1 MKLAIKPSF
10 LESALLLEQPLRRG
24 ILKMLEVAG
33 SCSMGELLSHQ
44 GVHLE
49 KLKGLNAPDGS
60 PLYSLRVTRS
70 ARAIATIDG
79 DTLTLR
85 YVEADHGK
93 AYH

>member
-10 LESALLLEQPLRRG
+10 LASALLQELPVRRG
-24 ILKMLEVAG
+24 VLKMLEVAG
-33 SCSMGELLSHQ
+33 KLSVGELLNHQ

-49 KLKGLNAPDGS
+49 KLKDLTAPDGS
-60 PLYSLRVTRS
+60 PLYSLRATRS
-70 ARAIATIDG
+70 ARAIASVDG

-85 YVEADHGK
+85 YVESDHGK